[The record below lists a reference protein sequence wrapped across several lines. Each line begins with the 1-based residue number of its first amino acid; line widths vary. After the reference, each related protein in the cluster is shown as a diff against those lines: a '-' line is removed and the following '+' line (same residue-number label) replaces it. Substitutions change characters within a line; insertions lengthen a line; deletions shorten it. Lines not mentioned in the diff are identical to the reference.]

1 MTVNIFKQM
10 AVATGLPPFLSICAL
25 VILLSLTLLGAL
37 IIVRVRSIKRVLNRL
52 NNRLDIMSQRLGWQ
66 SGDSEDIQ
74 PFKFKLGSYINNEI
88 TTDARTPIET
98 NSPADISPQTEAE
111 AEENRKNTE
120 IYEKIFEL
128 LKKSGNPTSYQDLT
142 KQLSKE
148 FPGYNY
154 DFFLT
159 EVEDLQKE
167 GKVEVEIIAGKL
179 YFQIKNT

>member
-1 MTVNIFKQM
+1 MTVNIFEQM
-10 AVATGLPPFLSICAL
+10 AVVTGLPPFLSICAL

-37 IIVRVRSIKRVLNRL
+37 IIVRVRSIQRVLNRL
-52 NNRLDIMSQRLGWQ
+52 NNRLDIISHHLGWQ
-66 SGDSEDIQ
+66 SGDAEDIQ
-74 PFKFKLGSYINNEI
+74 PFKLKLGSHINDEI
-88 TTDARTPIET
+88 MADAQSPIAT
-98 NSPADISPQTEAE
+98 NSSADISPQTE

-120 IYEKIFEL
+120 IYEKIFKKQ
-128 LKKSGNPTSYQDLT
+128 KKSGNPTSYHDLT

-159 EVEDLQKE
+159 EVEDIQKE

>member
-1 MTVNIFKQM
+1 
-10 AVATGLPPFLSICAL
+10 
-25 VILLSLTLLGAL
+25 
-37 IIVRVRSIKRVLNRL
+37 
-52 NNRLDIMSQRLGWQ
+52 MSQRLGWQ
-66 SGDSEDIQ
+66 SGDSDDIQ
-74 PFKFKLGSYINNEI
+74 PFKFKLESHLNNEI
-88 TTDARTPIET
+88 TADGRTRIET
-98 NSPADISPQTEAE
+98 NNPADVAPQNVS
-111 AEENRKNTE
+111 EENRKNTE
-120 IYEKIFEL
+120 IYEKIYEL
-128 LKKSGNPTSYQDLT
+128 LKKAGKPTPYHDLT

>member
-1 MTVNIFKQM
+1 MTVNIFSQL
-10 AVATGLPPFLSICAL
+10 AVATGLPPFLLICAL
-25 VILLSLTLLGAL
+25 VILFVLTLLGTFT
-37 IIVRVRSIKRVLNRL
+37 IVRVRSIKRVLNRL
-52 NNRLDIMSQRLGWQ
+52 NNKLDIMSQRLGWQ
-66 SGDSEDIQ
+66 SVDSEDIN
-74 PFKFKLGSYINNEI
+74 PYKFTLGSHINNEI
-88 TTDARTPIET
+88 TADARSSIEA
-98 NSPADISPQTEAE
+98 NSPADISPKSD

-128 LKKSGNPTSYQDLT
+128 LKKSGSPTPYHDLT

>member
-1 MTVNIFKQM
+1 MTLNIFKQL
-10 AVATGLPPFLSICAL
+10 AVVTGLPPFLSICAL

-37 IIVRVRSIKRVLNRL
+37 IIVRVRSIQRALIRL
-52 NNRLDIMSQRLGWQ
+52 NNRLDIVSHRLGWQ
-66 SGDSEDIQ
+66 SGDSDDIQ
-74 PFKFKLGSYINNEI
+74 PFKFKLGTHINNEI
-88 TTDARTPIET
+88 MADARSSIAI
-98 NSPADISPQTEAE
+98 NSSADISPKTD

-128 LKKSGNPTSYQDLT
+128 LKKSGNPTSYHDLT

-179 YFQIKNT
+179 YFQVKDT

>member
-1 MTVNIFKQM
+1 MTVNLFKQL
-10 AVATGLPPFLSICAL
+10 ANVTGLPPILSIFAL
-25 VILLSLTLLGAL
+25 VILLSLSLLGAL
-37 IIVRVRSIKRVLNRL
+37 VLVRVRSIKQALNRL
-52 NNRLDIMSQRLGWQ
+52 NNRLDNMSQRLGCQ

-74 PFKFKLGSYINNEI
+74 PFKFKLGSHINNEI
-88 TTDARTPIET
+88 AADARSRIET
-98 NSPADISPQTEAE
+98 YRPADIAPQND

-120 IYEKIFEL
+120 IYEKIYEV
-128 LKKSGNPTSYQDLT
+128 LKKSGKPTPYHDLT
-142 KQLSKE
+142 KQLSRE

>member
-1 MTVNIFKQM
+1 M
-10 AVATGLPPFLSICAL
+10 A
-25 VILLSLTLLGAL
+25 
-37 IIVRVRSIKRVLNRL
+37 
-52 NNRLDIMSQRLGWQ
+52 
-66 SGDSEDIQ
+66 
-74 PFKFKLGSYINNEI
+74 
-88 TTDARTPIET
+88 DARSSIEA
-98 NSPADISPQTEAE
+98 NGPANISPQLDAVK
-111 AEENRKNTE
+111 NRKNTE

-128 LKKSGNPTSYQDLT
+128 LKKSGNPTSYHDLT
-142 KQLSKE
+142 KQLSKK

>member
-1 MTVNIFKQM
+1 MTVNIFKQL
-10 AVATGLPPFLSICAL
+10 AVVTGLPPFLSICAL

-52 NNRLDIMSQRLGWQ
+52 NNRLDIMSLRLGWQ

-74 PFKFKLGSYINNEI
+74 PSKFKLGSHMNNEI
-88 TTDARTPIET
+88 TADARTRIET
-98 NSPADISPQTEAE
+98 NSPADISPQTD

-128 LKKSGNPTSYQDLT
+128 LKKSGNPTPYHDLT

>member
-1 MTVNIFKQM
+1 MTNIFNQLA
-10 AVATGLPPFLSICAL
+10 AVTGLPPFLSICAL
-25 VILLSLTLLGAL
+25 VILIVLTLLGAS
-37 IIVRVRSIKRVLNRL
+37 IIVRVRSIKKVLNRL
-52 NNRLDIMSQRLGWQ
+52 NNKLDMMSQRLDWQ

-74 PFKFKLGSYINNEI
+74 PYKSKLGSHINDEI
-88 TTDARTPIET
+88 TADARSSVKT
-98 NSPADISPQTEAE
+98 NSPANISPQIDA
-111 AEENRKNTE
+111 AENRKNTE

-128 LKKSGNPTSYQDLT
+128 LKKSGSPTPYHDLT

-148 FPGYNY
+148 FPGANY

-167 GKVEVEIIAGKL
+167 GKVEAEIIAGKL

>member
-1 MTVNIFKQM
+1 
-10 AVATGLPPFLSICAL
+10 
-25 VILLSLTLLGAL
+25 
-37 IIVRVRSIKRVLNRL
+37 
-52 NNRLDIMSQRLGWQ
+52 MSQRLGWE

-74 PFKFKLGSYINNEI
+74 PFKFKLGSHINNEK
-88 TTDARTPIET
+88 TADARTRIET
-98 NSPADISPQTEAE
+98 NSPADISPQTD

-120 IYEKIFEL
+120 IYEKIYEL
-128 LKKSGNPTSYQDLT
+128 LKKSGNPTPYQELT

-159 EVEDLQKE
+159 EVEDLQKQ

>member
-1 MTVNIFKQM
+1 
-10 AVATGLPPFLSICAL
+10 
-25 VILLSLTLLGAL
+25 
-37 IIVRVRSIKRVLNRL
+37 
-52 NNRLDIMSQRLGWQ
+52 MSQRLGWE

-74 PFKFKLGSYINNEI
+74 PFKFKLGSHIKNEI
-88 TTDARTPIET
+88 TADARTRIET
-98 NSPADISPQTEAE
+98 NSPADIAPQTD
-111 AEENRKNTE
+111 AEENPKNTE
-120 IYEKIFEL
+120 IYEKIYEL
-128 LKKSGNPTSYQDLT
+128 LKKSGNPTSYHDLT

>member
-1 MTVNIFKQM
+1 MTVNFFKQL
-10 AVATGLPPFLSICAL
+10 ANVTGLPPFLSICAL

-37 IIVRVRSIKRVLNRL
+37 IILRIRSIKRVLNRL
-52 NNRLDIMSQRLGWQ
+52 NNRLDSMSQRLGWE

-74 PFKFKLGSYINNEI
+74 PFKFKLGSHINNEI
-88 TTDARTPIET
+88 TADARTRIET
-98 NSPADISPQTEAE
+98 NSPADIAPQTD
-111 AEENRKNTE
+111 AEENLKNTE
-120 IYEKIFEL
+120 IYEKIYEL
-128 LKKSGNPTSYQDLT
+128 LKKSGNLTPYHDLT

>member
-1 MTVNIFKQM
+1 MTVNIFKQL
-10 AVATGLPPFLSICAL
+10 AVVTGLPPFLSICAL
-25 VILLSLTLLGAL
+25 VILFVLTLLGAF
-37 IIVRVRSIKRVLNRL
+37 IIVRVRSINRVLNSL
-52 NNRLDIMSQRLGWQ
+52 NHKLDIMSQHLGWQ

-74 PFKFKLGSYINNEI
+74 PFKFKLGSHINNQI
-88 TTDARTPIET
+88 TADARSAIEA
-98 NSPADISPQTEAE
+98 NSAADTSPQTDAAE
-111 AEENRKNTE
+111 TRKNTE

-128 LKKSGNPTSYQDLT
+128 LRKSGSPTSYHDLT

-167 GKVEVEIIAGKL
+167 GKVEIEMIAGKL
-179 YFQIKNT
+179 YFQIKNN

>member
-1 MTVNIFKQM
+1 MTVNIFQQL

-74 PFKFKLGSYINNEI
+74 SFKFKFGSHINNEI

-98 NSPADISPQTEAE
+98 NSPAEIWPQAE

-128 LKKSGNPTSYQDLT
+128 LKKSGNSTSYHDLT

>member
-1 MTVNIFKQM
+1 M
-10 AVATGLPPFLSICAL
+10 C
-25 VILLSLTLLGAL
+25 
-37 IIVRVRSIKRVLNRL
+37 
-52 NNRLDIMSQRLGWQ
+52 QRLPWE

-74 PFKFKLGSYINNEI
+74 AFKFKLGSHLNNEI
-88 TTDARTPIET
+88 TADARTRIET
-98 NSPADISPQTEAE
+98 NSPADIAPKTD
-111 AEENRKNTE
+111 AEENRNNTE
-120 IYEKIFEL
+120 IYEKIYEL
-128 LKKSGNPTSYQDLT
+128 LKKSGKPTPYHDLT

-167 GKVEVEIIAGKL
+167 GKVAVEIIAGKL